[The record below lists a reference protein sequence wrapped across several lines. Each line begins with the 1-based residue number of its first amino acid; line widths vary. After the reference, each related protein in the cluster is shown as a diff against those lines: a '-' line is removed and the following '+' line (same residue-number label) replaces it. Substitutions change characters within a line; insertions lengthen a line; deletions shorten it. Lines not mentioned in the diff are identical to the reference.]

1 MLAFYI
7 HFGMAV
13 ALKVALK
20 RGKTESANLRNRVSL
35 ENVSKI
41 KKRNLGRM
49 KMKKVT
55 LTVMA
60 VLFAAA
66 VATTAFA
73 FGWGRGPGYGP
84 CARGDFQGPAGL
96 NLTAEQTSK
105 IKEIRDAQWKEMKPL
120 QERAF
125 TKRDE
130 LRKLWLEPN
139 PDEAKITAAQKEM
152 RFLRDQMQD
161 KTTAFRLEAAKV
173 LTPEQKEKIGSFGK
187 DCGFGHG
194 RGPMHGFGP
203 GASDGAE
210 CFGDPGF

>member
-1 MLAFYI
+1 M
-7 HFGMAV
+7 HFGMA
-13 ALKVALK
+13 VALK

-35 ENVSKI
+35 ENGSKI
-41 KKRNLGRM
+41 KKRNLGRT

-60 VLFAAA
+60 VLFAVA

-84 CARGDFQGPAGL
+84 CARGDFQGTAGL
-96 NLTAEQTSK
+96 NLTAEQTAK

-120 QERAF
+120 QEQTF

-130 LRKLWLEPN
+130 IRKLWLEPN

-152 RFLRDQMQD
+152 RSLRDQMED
-161 KTTAFRLEAAKV
+161 KTTTFRLEAAKV
-173 LTPEQKEKIGSFGK
+173 LTPEQKEKIGSFSQ
-187 DCGFGHG
+187 CRGFGHR

-203 GASDGAE
+203 GASGGAG
-210 CFGDPGF
+210 CFGGPGFYNQ

>member
-1 MLAFYI
+1 M

-13 ALKVALK
+13 APK
-20 RGKTESANLRNRVSL
+20 RDKTESANLNRVSP
-35 ENVSKI
+35 ENGSKI

-96 NLTAEQTSK
+96 NLTAEQTAK
-105 IKEIRDAQWKEMKPL
+105 IKEMKDKEWKEVKPL
-120 QERAF
+120 QEQTF

-130 LRKLWLEPN
+130 IRKLWLEPN
-139 PDEAKITAAQKEM
+139 PDQAKILAAQKEM
-152 RFLRDQMQD
+152 RSLRDQIED
-161 KTTAFRLEAAKV
+161 KMTAFRLEAAKV
-173 LTPEQKEKIGSFGK
+173 LTPEQKEKLGSFNQGR
-187 DCGFGHG
+187 GFGHR

-203 GASDGAE
+203 GASGGAG
-210 CFGDPGF
+210 CFGGPGF